1 MAIGTEMAAV
11 LRKEASSP
19 GANSQSSGASQF
31 EVGIRELTKPING
44 QLPRPWMTRM
54 KDPFRARVFVVGM
67 NQSRE
72 YPAGQISHERH
83 LDALFNRNGETCRGL
98 YDLVTK
104 GKASRTRRNIDQ
116 LTDRLNRQGVQDV
129 LETDVICYSTR
140 MSRDLRNRSHA
151 GGARKGDEIFRYL
164 LEQIMPPVLIV
175 HGMGAGRR
183 VAAILGIDLPKIPQ
197 NADEVFEIQTD
208 GHLIIPIPSL
218 SPPAFNLW
226 SAWSGELTDRVA
238 ALVKDKLS
246 RPS

>member
-1 MAIGTEMAAV
+1 MAAV
-11 LRKEASSP
+11 FRKDASSP
-19 GANSQSSGASQF
+19 GANSESSGASQF
-31 EVGIRELTKPING
+31 ETGIRELTKPING

-98 YDLVTK
+98 YDLATK
-104 GKASRTRRNIDQ
+104 GKASWTRRNIDQ
-116 LTDRLNRQGVQDV
+116 ITDRLNRQGVQDV
-129 LETDVICYSTR
+129 METDVICYSTR
-140 MSRDLRNRSHA
+140 MSRDLRNPSHA
-151 GGARKGDEIFRYL
+151 SGARKGDEIFRYL

-175 HGMGAGRR
+175 HGVGAGKR
-183 VAAILGIDLPKIPQ
+183 VVGILGIDLLKIPQ
-197 NADEVFEIQTD
+197 NADEVCEIQTD
-208 GHLIIPIPSL
+208 RHLIIPIPSL

-238 ALVKDKLS
+238 ARIKDKLS